1 MSEFLHQRLPDRGL
15 KRFLAGI
22 AIGVLLRIDL
32 SDAQVR
38 V

>member
-1 MSEFLHQRLPDRGL
+1 MSEFLHQRLPDREL

-22 AIGVLLRIDL
+22 AIVALLRL